1 MYQVIKRDGHV
12 AEFSLN
18 RISSAIMKAFDATHI
33 PYAPDVIDLLSLQV
47 MADYADKIRDGR
59 IDVETIQDSV
69 EAVLQRAGYAE
80 VAKAYIL
87 YRKNREKLRN
97 MSSTILDYKKLVD
110 DYLRVSDWR
119 VKENST
125 VTYSVGGLILSN
137 SGAITANYWLSEIYD
152 EEIGSGKIG
161 RSGVS
166 LLDQWYTNLYCAVF
180 KTETD
185 GTRQID
191 FMDRMAMLW
200 RLERDYRS
208 IDDNPVNTGVQIYET
223 VAVVFVLI
231 LLIGS
236 SFSKW
241 RQKKKN

>member
-47 MADYADKIRDGR
+47 TADYADKIRDGR

-119 VKENST
+119 VKAMPIFSLPALVLGSMAT
-125 VTYSVGGLILSN
+125 R
-137 SGAITANYWLSEIYD
+137 IT
-152 EEIGSGKIG
+152 GSG
-161 RSGVS
+161 
-166 LLDQWYTNLYCAVF
+166 N
-180 KTETD
+180 
-185 GTRQID
+185 
-191 FMDRMAMLW
+191 FMDSRMM
-200 RLERDYRS
+200 
-208 IDDNPVNTGVQIYET
+208 G
-223 VAVVFVLI
+223 
-231 LLIGS
+231 
-236 SFSKW
+236 
-241 RQKKKN
+241 

>member
-47 MADYADKIRDGR
+47 TADYADKIRDGR

-69 EAVLQRAGYAE
+69 ETVLQRAGYAE
-80 VAKAYIL
+80 VAEPPFSTARTGKSCGD
-87 YRKNREKLRN
+87 

-152 EEIGSGKIG
+152 EEIGSAHRNADLHIHDL
-161 RSGVS
+161 SM
-166 LLDQWYTNLYCAVF
+166 L
-180 KTETD
+180 TEL
-185 GTRQID
+185 R
-191 FMDRMAMLW
+191 
-200 RLERDYRS
+200 RLEPEAAHSGRVGGCDGEDHQPPGQAPGYFMQPDGEFPGHYAERVGGCAG
-208 IDDNPVNTGVQIYET
+208 IFQ
-223 VAVVFVLI
+223 L
-231 LLIGS
+231 
-236 SFSKW
+236 
-241 RQKKKN
+241 

>member
-47 MADYADKIRDGR
+47 TADYADKIRDGR

-97 MSSTILDYKKLVD
+97 MSSTILGVRLAGKGKLHRHL
-110 DYLRVSDWR
+110 LR
-119 VKENST
+119 
-125 VTYSVGGLILSN
+125 
-137 SGAITANYWLSEIYD
+137 
-152 EEIGSGKIG
+152 G
-161 RSGVS
+161 RIDPVQLRRHHRQ
-166 LLDQWYTNLYCAVF
+166 LLAQRNL
-180 KTETD
+180 
-185 GTRQID
+185 
-191 FMDRMAMLW
+191 
-200 RLERDYRS
+200 
-208 IDDNPVNTGVQIYET
+208 
-223 VAVVFVLI
+223 
-231 LLIGS
+231 
-236 SFSKW
+236 
-241 RQKKKN
+241 

>member
-47 MADYADKIRDGR
+47 TADYADKIRDGR

-125 VTYSVGGLILSN
+125 VTYSCPTPAPSQLITGSARFMTRRSAAPTATRTSISMICLCSPVTAPVG
-137 SGAITANYWLSEIYD
+137 A
-152 EEIGSGKIG
+152 
-161 RSGVS
+161 
-166 LLDQWYTNLYCAVF
+166 
-180 KTETD
+180 
-185 GTRQID
+185 
-191 FMDRMAMLW
+191 
-200 RLERDYRS
+200 
-208 IDDNPVNTGVQIYET
+208 
-223 VAVVFVLI
+223 
-231 LLIGS
+231 
-236 SFSKW
+236 
-241 RQKKKN
+241 